1 MPFKSLIKSSDYLPC
16 RRVSSRD
23 DRDAPMPFV
32 FIAAKRRRVV
42 TLARTNVGI
51 TTRGGFIIP
60 ANDLTKRTRRPGMN
74 RVESRF
80 PVLSSSRPI
89 IVFLS
94 PSLSLFYRRFFQG
107 EKLFSHLYSPQ
118 CNLCWPRRAV
128 RASIYPINHSKCP
141 STAAIEDT
149 AIYHTSG
156 IQLAL
161 SKNKINRC
169 GKKSLQFILEKTKC
183 AKN

>member
-1 MPFKSLIKSSDYLPC
+1 MRCHLNRSSTLAIIFHAGASLIA
-16 RRVSSRD
+16 RRRST
-23 DRDAPMPFV
+23 DAPTPFV
-32 FIAAKRRRVV
+32 FVAAKRRRVV
-42 TLARTNVGI
+42 TSARTNVGI

-60 ANDLTKRTRRPGMN
+60 ANDLTKHTRRPGMG

-80 PVLSSSRPI
+80 PLPRGRSSSL
-89 IVFLS
+89 F
-94 PSLSLFYRRFFQG
+94 PSLSLRRFSRG

-149 AIYHTSG
+149 AIYHASG
-156 IQLAL
+156 IQLML
-161 SKNKINRC
+161 LKN
-169 GKKSLQFILEKTKC
+169 
-183 AKN
+183 

>member
-1 MPFKSLIKSSDYLPC
+1 MRCHLNRSSSLAIIFHVGASH
-16 RRVSSRD
+16 RATITMHR
-23 DRDAPMPFV
+23 MPFV

-60 ANDLTKRTRRPGMN
+60 ANDLTKRTRRPGMD

-94 PSLSLFYRRFFQG
+94 PSLSLAIAFPRERSYSPIYILHSAIYVGPVVR
-107 EKLFSHLYSPQ
+107 SAHLYTP
-118 CNLCWPRRAV
+118 
-128 RASIYPINHSKCP
+128 
-141 STAAIEDT
+141 
-149 AIYHTSG
+149 
-156 IQLAL
+156 
-161 SKNKINRC
+161 
-169 GKKSLQFILEKTKC
+169 
-183 AKN
+183 

>member
-1 MPFKSLIKSSDYLPC
+1 MRCHLNRSSTLAIIFHVGASHHDH
-16 RRVSSRD
+16 
-23 DRDAPMPFV
+23 DAPMPFV

-42 TLARTNVGI
+42 TSARTNVGI
-51 TTRGGFIIP
+51 TTHGGFIIP
-60 ANDLTKRTRRPGMN
+60 ANDLTKRTRRPGMD

-94 PSLSLFYRRFFQG
+94 LARRFSQG

-169 GKKSLQFILEKTKC
+169 VKKVYNLF
-183 AKN
+183 